1 MIRVSRVN
9 HPNNQRKSLWK
20 QRGFVCKEKIYQFW
34 KKESHLSQ
42 NHTLIPPTP
51 IETTPTIITQAGPI
65 DQTAT
70 PKTISVIIGIKD
82 MKDTDRIHRT
92 ATITTATAGTNT
104 KNITTQE
111 RMSTILTQIVD
122 KRKDTIHTIPNLFY
136 TKLNQM
142 IALPKATIMSIW
154 TFTYNS
160 SSKCNS
166 TNNKCSTNSKHG

>member
-9 HPNNQRKSLWK
+9 QPNNQRKSLWK
-20 QRGFVCKEKIYQFW
+20 QREFVCKEKIYQFW

-42 NHTLIPPTP
+42 NHTLIPLPT

-70 PKTISVIIGIKD
+70 PKIISVIIGIKD
-82 MKDTDRIHRT
+82 MKDTDRIQRT
-92 ATITTATAGTNT
+92 ATITTATTGTNT
-104 KNITTQE
+104 KNITTQG

-122 KRKDTIHTIPNLFY
+122 KTKDMIHTIPNLFY
-136 TKLNQM
+136 TKLNQT
-142 IALPKATIMSIW
+142 ITLPKPTIMNIW
-154 TFTYNS
+154 TFICS
-160 SSKCNS
+160 SS